1 LVYARYAKGPAAVSA
16 EEQLHQLR
24 RLGRLVRLGTWS
36 VSVPDYKVTWSDEVC
51 EIHEVPPGH
60 DPTIE
65 VGLSFYTPEWREQVR
80 QAFLRCAQD
89 GEPIDEVIEIITATG
104 KRRWVHTIG
113 EAVRDGGGKIVEVQ
127 GAFQDI
133 TSFKTTESERD
144 LLARRLRDSMESMS
158 DAVIMLDR
166 EWRFTFVNK
175 RAEQMLQRQAGDL
188 VGRDMWEEFPA
199 GRNTVAWDAY
209 KKVMDHGGSSSF
221 EVEYTPLEL
230 WLEVNVFATDEGL
243 AAYFHDTSERHRT
256 NQLLRETLE
265 RFMMV
270 TQATADVVWDWNLVT
285 DAIWWSEGMR
295 TLFGY
300 DIGTLPPGS
309 SSWTDGL
316 HPDDRDRVL
325 ESIHGA
331 IDGDASEWQDEYR
344 FVRGD
349 GSSCAQVIDRGFII
363 RDEAGK
369 ATRMVGSMVDV
380 TQQRE
385 LEAQLRQAQR
395 LDAIGQLTGGVAHDF
410 NNLLTVVLGNS
421 ELLESRLADQ
431 PQLRAIAEM
440 TRMAAERGAEL
451 TSRLLAFSRK
461 QPLDPKP
468 EDAGRLVTN
477 MADLLRRVLGDNV
490 ETKLRIAEGLWP
502 ALVDAPQLES
512 AVLNLCINARDAM
525 PEGGRINIDVANSAV
540 RGANADGAPPG
551 DYVTISVSDNGT
563 GMNAETLSR
572 VFEPFF
578 TTKEVGKGSGLG
590 LSMVYGFITQ
600 SRGHIKIH
608 SALGEGTIVRLYLPR
623 ARHAATAQIETPE
636 RDEIVGGRERVLIV
650 EDDDLV
656 RAQVSAELT
665 SLGYQVTA
673 AIDGPRALD
682 ALSKQDFDLLFTDV
696 VLPGGMNGRQ
706 LADKARAARPLLPVL
721 FTSGYAEDV
730 IVHEGKVED
739 GLHLLR
745 KPYRRRELAAHLRRA
760 LGDRA

>member
-1 LVYARYAKGPAAVSA
+1 M
-16 EEQLHQLR
+16 
-24 RLGRLVRLGTWS
+24 
-36 VSVPDYKVTWSDEVC
+36 TWSDEVC

-60 DPTIE
+60 DPTVE
-65 VGLSFYTPEWREQVR
+65 GGLSFYTPEWREQVR
-80 QAFLRCAQD
+80 QAFFRCVENGQ
-89 GEPIDEVIEIITATG
+89 PIDEVIEITTAKG
-104 KRRWVHTIG
+104 NRRWVHTIG
-113 EAVRDGGGKIVEVQ
+113 EAVRDASGQIVEVH
-127 GAFQDI
+127 GAFQDVTAI
-133 TSFKTTESERD
+133 KLAETERD
-144 LLARRLRDSMESMS
+144 RLAARLRDSLESMS

-166 EWRFTFVNK
+166 DWRFTFVNK
-175 RAEQMLQRQAGDL
+175 RAEQLLRRAPGEL
-188 VGRDMWEEFPA
+188 VGKNMWEEFPE
-199 GRNTVAWDAY
+199 GRGTVAEAAY
-209 KKVMDHGGSSSF
+209 QKVMAEGGTETF
-221 EVEYTPLEL
+221 ELDYSPIGL

-256 NQLLRETLE
+256 NELLRETLE

-285 DAIWWSEGMR
+285 DVIWWSEGMR

-300 DIGTLPPGS
+300 DVSTLPPS
-309 SSWTDGL
+309 SQSWTNGL
-316 HPDDRDRVL
+316 HPDDRERVL
-325 ESIHGA
+325 QSIHGA
-331 IDGDASEWQDEYR
+331 IDGDATDWQDEYR

-349 GSSCAQVIDRGFII
+349 GSCAQVIDRGFLI

-369 ATRMVGSMVDV
+369 ALRMVGSMIDV

-468 EDAGRLVTN
+468 EDAGRLIRR

-490 ETKLRIAEGLWP
+490 ETDIRIAEHLWP
-502 ALVDAPQLES
+502 ALVDATQLES

-525 PEGGRINIDVANSAV
+525 PEGGRIVIDVANAAV
-540 RGANADGAPPG
+540 RGANADGAPDG
-551 DYVTISVSDNGT
+551 DYTTISVSDSGT
-563 GMNAETLSR
+563 GMSPETLSR

-600 SRGHIKIH
+600 SKGHIKIH

-623 ARHAATAQIETPE
+623 AQQAAAGEIEIWRPG
-636 RDEIVGGRERVLIV
+636 EIVGGDERVLVV

-665 SLGYQVTA
+665 SLGYQVVA
-673 AIDGPRALD
+673 VVDGPRALE
-682 ALSKQDFDLLFTDV
+682 ALAAGAFNLLFTDV

-706 LADKARAARPLLPVL
+706 LADKARALRPDLPVL

-730 IVHEGKVED
+730 IVHQGEVES
-739 GLHLLR
+739 GVHLLR
-745 KPYRRRELAAHLRRA
+745 KPYRRRDLATHLRRA
-760 LGDRA
+760 LSKRT

>member
-1 LVYARYAKGPAAVSA
+1 M
-16 EEQLHQLR
+16 
-24 RLGRLVRLGTWS
+24 
-36 VSVPDYKVTWSDEVC
+36 TWSDEVC

-60 DPTIE
+60 DPTVE
-65 VGLSFYTPEWREQVR
+65 GGLSFYTPEWREHVR
-80 QAFLRCAQD
+80 QAFFRCVEN
-89 GEPIDEVIEIITATG
+89 GEPIDQVLEITTARG
-104 KRRWVHTIG
+104 NRRWVHTIG
-113 EAVRDGGGKIVEVQ
+113 EAVRDARGQIVEVH

-133 TSFKTTESERD
+133 TSLKTTETERNK
-144 LLARRLRDSMESMS
+144 LAARLRDSLESMS

-166 EWRFTFVNK
+166 DWRFTFVNK
-175 RAEQMLQRQAGDL
+175 RAEQLLRRAPGEL
-188 VGRDMWEEFPA
+188 VGKNMWEAFPE
-199 GRNTVAWDAY
+199 GRGTVAETAY
-209 KKVMDHGGSSSF
+209 QKVMAKGGTETF
-221 EVEYTPLEL
+221 ELDYSPIGLR
-230 WLEVNVFATDEGL
+230 LEVNVFATDEGL
-243 AAYFHDTSERHRT
+243 AAYFHNTSERHRT
-256 NQLLRETLE
+256 NELLREALE
-265 RFMMV
+265 RFRIV

-300 DIGTLPPGS
+300 DTATLPPGS
-309 SSWTDGL
+309 ESWSNGL
-316 HPDDRDRVL
+316 HPEDRDRVL

-331 IDGDASEWQDEYR
+331 IDGSASDWQDEYR

-349 GSSCAQVIDRGFII
+349 ASCAQVIDRGFII
-363 RDEAGK
+363 RDETGK
-369 ATRMVGSMVDV
+369 AVRMVGSMIDV

-468 EDAGRLVTN
+468 EDAGRLITR

-490 ETKLRIAEGLWP
+490 ETDIRIAEHLWP

-525 PEGGRINIDVANSAV
+525 PSGGRIIIDIANAAI
-540 RGANADGAPPG
+540 RGANADGAPDG
-551 DYVTISVSDNGT
+551 DYVVISVSDTGT
-563 GMNAETLSR
+563 GMSAGTLSR

-600 SRGHIKIH
+600 SKGHVKIR
-608 SALGEGTIVRLYLPR
+608 SVLGEGTVVRLYLPR
-623 ARHAATAQIETPE
+623 ARQAAAGEIEIWA
-636 RDEIVGGRERVLIV
+636 RGEIVGGSERVLIV

-656 RAQVSAELT
+656 RAQVSAELQ
-665 SLGYQVTA
+665 SLGYQVVA
-673 AIDGPRALD
+673 VIDGPRALE
-682 ALSKQDFDLLFTDV
+682 ALAAGEFDLLFTDV

-706 LADKARAARPLLPVL
+706 LADKARASRPLLPVL

-730 IVHEGKVED
+730 IVHQGQVED

-745 KPYRRRELAAHLRRA
+745 KPYRRRELAAQLRRA
-760 LGDRA
+760 LEQRTLGDRA